1 MADVTVEDVVDAIV
15 LALNLEGSAPQ
26 VIQNF
31 AAVAGY
37 VNDKDYTDYTT
48 DPDVL
53 IFPRSE
59 TNEMSTRE
67 HDRFDFSV
75 GIAVVRKV
83 ENTSYATIKPL
94 LALPRAIRKLLRMN
108 DLAGCYW
115 KNTSFEAPY
124 GHDELKQ
131 DGVLI
136 TTIGSDYWIEQ

>member
-15 LALNLEGSAPQ
+15 VALNEPGNTAQQLTE
-26 VIQNF
+26 F
-31 AAVAGY
+31 TAVAGY

-48 DPDVL
+48 VPDVL

-59 TNEMSTRE
+59 TNEISTRE

-108 DLAGCYW
+108 DLVGCYW

-131 DGVLI
+131 DSVLI